1 MDASASPNC
10 SFVWKSIMAAS
21 PILKSGCCWRVGD
34 GFNIRVSTD
43 KWISN
48 HLTNGVLHPPN
59 LEESGW
65 FVLDLINQ
73 EQKALC
79 CDIIR
84 ANFHKEDANAI
95 LRIPLSHR

>member
-1 MDASASPNC
+1 
-10 SFVWKSIMAAS
+10 MAAS

-84 ANFHKEDANAI
+84 ANFHKEDADAI